1 MKKITQIKKAWL
13 YAGFFLL
20 VMGFTSCSDDD
31 HEDLMGELP
40 TGMIQV
46 GDFHNLTGNILTV
59 PGVIVGQDGWL
70 AAVDVGNETTN
81 NFIAEPGMVEKGT
94 SSNVQLVL
102 DETAIHYIAGSQQIV
117 LKLYADNKNGG
128 TRGEWDPSDKPIAL
142 SNNVL
147 ILKTITIAADL
158 TNFDPFEYFDTNKNG
173 SLDIEEVSGT
183 YSVESIYL
191 NSSFITKAKFY
202 SVMYHSTDTDYYDSG
217 ITEAEW
223 SQGYLR
229 MFRNRAE
236 DNFSAY
242 DLDKNSFLDLE
253 EWGEIFN
260 ESEWFESYDTNS
272 DKMLTKEELNKGL
285 FGDWDLN
292 NDVEINEEE
301 FENYWRKF
309 SFSDGNRPM

>member
-1 MKKITQIKKAWL
+1 MKRNTQIKKFRL
-13 YAGFFLL
+13 YAGIFFLVL
-20 VMGFTSCSDDD
+20 GFTSCSDDD
-31 HEDLMGELP
+31 YDDLMGELP

-59 PGVIVGQDGWL
+59 PGVIVGQDSWL
-70 AAVDVGNETTN
+70 AAVNIGDEITN
-81 NFIAEPGMVEKGT
+81 NFIAEPVMVVNGP
-94 SSNVQLVL
+94 SSNVQLVS
-102 DETAIHYIAGSQQIV
+102 DETDINYIAGSQQIV
-117 LKLYADNKNGG
+117 PKLYADNKNGG

-191 NSSFITKAKFY
+191 NSSSITKAKFY

-223 SQGYLR
+223 NQGYLQ
-229 MFRNRAE
+229 MFGNRAE

-242 DLDKNSFLDLE
+242 DIDKNSFLDLE
-253 EWGEIFN
+253 EWGQIFI

-292 NDVEINEEE
+292 KNGGIEEEE

-309 SFSDGNRPM
+309 LLSDGNRPM